1 MVVYC
6 KGTDHTRFNLVCFC
20 IGVHP
25 MYNPRK
31 CREEKSIVYLKKK
44 KKLKS
49 EGFFIWLVLGFFGGA
64 CVRFIIYFW
73 VLFLLSVSMR
83 STYAFTSAYV
93 KVDVDKNV
101 CKAITAVFK
110 RYIHVWVLCL
120 FHIIINA
127 YSFLYKL
134 RRKLKRV
141 C

>member
-1 MVVYC
+1 M
-6 KGTDHTRFNLVCFC
+6 
-20 IGVHP
+20 
-25 MYNPRK
+25 
-31 CREEKSIVYLKKK
+31 
-44 KKLKS
+44 
-49 EGFFIWLVLGFFGGA
+49 
-64 CVRFIIYFW
+64 RFIIYFW

-101 CKAITAVFK
+101 CKAIMAVFK